1 MERRMMALLLP
12 WCDAAAFD
20 GCSGRGLSGLRDDCQ
35 PLGDYFDDIPPDLS
49 GQILFVVGQRTIPE
63 DDDYNDLERALGAPD
78 DRANVRLR
86 GPVGPCVAQQYT
98 TPRLSAIWARERI
111 GAVVGAPVLQRCQAE
126 GLAPVAKTFLEGGF
140 RGGPREVGAG
150 IAVIRKA
157 VDAGIRDGYL
167 QVTCFLDGD
176 VADDRVRECSATARA
191 LRFTAYAIAP
201 RVRWATTIQFD
212 DGVLIGEGV
221 HVAIWQ
227 DAPIRLNREQSA
239 LAARFPKAP

>member
-157 VDAGIRDGYL
+157 VDAGIRFRSRASLMEML
-167 QVTCFLDGD
+167 QTT
-176 VADDRVRECSATARA
+176 ESANARRQLGRCA
-191 LRFTAYAIAP
+191 SRRTRLLPAFVGRLRSSSTMGF
-201 RVRWATTIQFD
+201 
-212 DGVLIGEGV
+212 
-221 HVAIWQ
+221 
-227 DAPIRLNREQSA
+227 
-239 LAARFPKAP
+239 